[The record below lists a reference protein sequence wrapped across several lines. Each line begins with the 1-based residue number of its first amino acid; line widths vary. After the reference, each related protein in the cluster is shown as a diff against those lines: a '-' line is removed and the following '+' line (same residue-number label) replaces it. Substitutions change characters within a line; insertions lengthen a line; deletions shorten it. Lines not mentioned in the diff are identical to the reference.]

1 MANTEEIYR
10 HIVAEERYDEAFVLR
25 NPAPSLGEYLAGQL
39 QARGITK
46 AALIRAL
53 CVERVYGYQLLN
65 GTRRMSRTH
74 LIRTALFLRMD
85 IEEQSGCCGLAEKR
99 GCMRG
104 IERTRVLFLP

>member
-25 NPAPSLGEYLAGQL
+25 NPAPSLVEYLAGQL

-53 CVERVYGYQLLN
+53 
-65 GTRRMSRTH
+65 
-74 LIRTALFLRMD
+74 
-85 IEEQSGCCGLAEKR
+85 
-99 GCMRG
+99 
-104 IERTRVLFLP
+104 